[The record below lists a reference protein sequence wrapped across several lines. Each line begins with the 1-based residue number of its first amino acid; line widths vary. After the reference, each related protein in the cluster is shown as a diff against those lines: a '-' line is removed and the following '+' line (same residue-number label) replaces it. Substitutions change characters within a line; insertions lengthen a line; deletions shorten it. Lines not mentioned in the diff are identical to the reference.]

1 MLKQMYKLSGSSV
14 ARKGTHFGKILAP
27 GLFVLFLCV
36 IVLVQFPELI
46 SLNEDTTNDFIIR
59 KVNTA
64 DSLVVPDACR
74 HQSIT
79 DIVAESPALE
89 SLFSRLSQFETTV
102 LVPSDLSILHSVLR
116 T

>member
-1 MLKQMYKLSGSSV
+1 MASK
-14 ARKGTHFGKILAP
+14 RTHLRKILAP
-27 GLFVLFLCV
+27 VLFVLLVCV

>member
-1 MLKQMYKLSGSSV
+1 V
-14 ARKGTHFGKILAP
+14 ASKRTHLRKILAP
-27 GLFVLFLCV
+27 VLFVLLVCV

>member
-1 MLKQMYKLSGSSV
+1 V
-14 ARKGTHFGKILAP
+14 ASKRTHLRKILAP
-27 GLFVLFLCV
+27 GLFVLLLCV

-59 KVNTA
+59 KANTA
-64 DSLVVPDACR
+64 DLLAAPDACR
-74 HQSIT
+74 HLRIT

-89 SLFSRLSQFETTV
+89 SLFSRLSQFETAAF
-102 LVPSDLSILHSVLR
+102 VPAELSILHSVLR

>member
-1 MLKQMYKLSGSSV
+1 MASKRTYL
-14 ARKGTHFGKILAP
+14 RKILAP
-27 GLFVLFLCV
+27 GLFVLLVCV

-89 SLFSRLSQFETTV
+89 SLFSRLSQFESAA
-102 LVPSDLSILHSVLR
+102 LVPTELSILHSVLR